1 MDKIEQTKPTG
12 EIKAI
17 FSIKEDSNIAG
28 IEFFNE
34 NGKTDWDNLTR
45 VEQIKLL
52 NSWISFY
59 ELFLR
64 NLKDE

>member
-1 MDKIEQTKPTG
+1 MTKEDEKNG

-17 FSIKEDSNIAG
+17 FNIKEDSNLAG
-28 IEFFNE
+28 VEFFNE

-45 VEQIKLL
+45 GEQIKLL

-64 NLKDE
+64 NLKEK

>member
-1 MDKIEQTKPTG
+1 MR

-17 FSIKEDSNIAG
+17 FSIKADSNLAG
-28 IEFFNE
+28 VEFFNK
-34 NGKTDWDNLTR
+34 NKKTDWDNLTR
-45 VEQIKLL
+45 GEQIKLL

-64 NLKDE
+64 NLKEE